1 MLDLDPAEVVVND
14 RLRPGQML
22 IVDTDAG
29 RIRGDDEIKRALAR
43 RRPYR
48 ALLDEQKI
56 YLEDIPSP
64 PVEPPAQ
71 DALERDLRLFGYT
84 SEEVRDIVAPM
95 ARDGQEPLA
104 SMGVDT
110 PLAALSKRPRLLR
123 GFFKQLFAQVT
134 NPAIDPQRET
144 LVMSLRTAVGAQ
156 GNLLDE
162 SPDHARRL
170 AMAQPVLTSGDL
182 AKLRALPRDRFRTV
196 TLDCTFDARGGGRA
210 LERALDALCRRAS
223 RAIALGEEILIL
235 SDRAAG
241 APDAAPIPALLAT
254 AAVHSHLVREGWRTR
269 CGLIVESGE
278 PREVMDFALL
288 VGFGAAAVNPY
299 VALDLVAAQWPAG
312 EVGSETRRGCAGALR
327 AGRRQGPAQGALEDG
342 RLDRHVLPRRAA
354 VRVRR
359 ALGATSSRAT
369 SRARPRASAAS
380 GSRASRPT
388 SRRRHDHCA
397 SPAASSTPGG
407 IYAYRLRGERH
418 VWNPEVIASLQ
429 RAVRDERPESYAA
442 FAAAA
447 DEENRLGGALR
458 GLVELVPAG
467 EPVAARGGR
476 ALERDR
482 APLRLGRD
490 VAWAR
495 SRRRR
500 TRRSRSRST
509 ASAAAP
515 TAARAARTR
524 GARRR
529 MRTAT
534 RAARPSSRWPR
545 RASA

>member
-1 MLDLDPAEVVVND
+1 MRRPVPETLIGRSGNLGRADIEPWDGPAAIAFCDGRQAGATLDRNGLRPCRYQVTRDGLLVLASEAGVLDLDPAEVVVNE

-71 DALERDLRLFGYT
+71 AALERDLRLFGYT
-84 SEEVRDIVAPM
+84 AEEMRDIVAPM

-110 PLAALSKRPRLLR
+110 PLAALSQRPRLLR

-223 RAIALGEEILIL
+223 RAIALGEEILVL
-235 SDRAAG
+235 SDRARRRARG
-241 APDAAPIPALLAT
+241 RPDPRPARHGRRAQPPRARGLA
-254 AAVHSHLVREGWRTR
+254 H
-269 CGLIVESGE
+269 
-278 PREVMDFALL
+278 
-288 VGFGAAAVNPY
+288 AAA
-299 VALDLVAAQWPAG
+299 G
-312 EVGSETRRGCAGALR
+312 
-327 AGRRQGPAQGALEDG
+327 
-342 RLDRHVLPRRAA
+342 
-354 VRVRR
+354 
-359 ALGATSSRAT
+359 
-369 SRARPRASAAS
+369 
-380 GSRASRPT
+380 
-388 SRRRHDHCA
+388 
-397 SPAASSTPGG
+397 
-407 IYAYRLRGERH
+407 
-418 VWNPEVIASLQ
+418 
-429 RAVRDERPESYAA
+429 
-442 FAAAA
+442 
-447 DEENRLGGALR
+447 
-458 GLVELVPAG
+458 
-467 EPVAARGGR
+467 
-476 ALERDR
+476 
-482 APLRLGRD
+482 
-490 VAWAR
+490 
-495 SRRRR
+495 
-500 TRRSRSRST
+500 
-509 ASAAAP
+509 
-515 TAARAARTR
+515 
-524 GARRR
+524 
-529 MRTAT
+529 
-534 RAARPSSRWPR
+534 
-545 RASA
+545 